1 MIRYKKGAGVQPAP
15 FFLVCCFAVSIHALA
30 EVPVVEIED
39 KEAVTSVRAA
49 PDTNIANPAYANTA
63 ASMPAGS
70 RQNQLGEI
78 FVQMQQ
84 LQHEVQELR
93 GLVEQQNF
101 EIETLKQQVKDNY
114 IDLDK
119 RISTLQSGSAAISTG
134 SGNNATTINSVSGAG
149 VDLPASGAEK
159 DSYDSAYKLL
169 DQNRKDD
176 AVIAFRK
183 HIALY
188 PNGDLAANAY
198 YWMGQIYLTQGQ
210 LDLAQ
215 EQFITLLKTYP
226 NHRKVPDAKF
236 ALGKVYFQQGNK
248 AEAKKMIQE
257 VSQGDSNAA
266 ALAKTFLQDNF

>member
-15 FFLVCCFAVSIHALA
+15 FFVACCFVISVHALA

-49 PDTNIANPAYANTA
+49 PDTNIANPAATAA

-70 RQNQLGEI
+70 RQNQLSEI

-93 GLVEQQNF
+93 GTVEQQSF
-101 EIETLKQQVKDNY
+101 EIEALKQQVKDNY
-114 IDLDK
+114 IDLDR
-119 RISTLQSGSAAISTG
+119 RISTLQSGSVTASTG
-134 SGNNATTINSVSGAG
+134 SGSATTLNSTSGAG
-149 VDLPASGAEK
+149 VELPASGAEK
-159 DSYDSAYKLL
+159 DSYDNAYKLL
-169 DQNRKDD
+169 DQNHKDD
-176 AVIAFRK
+176 AIIAFRK

-215 EQFITLLKTYP
+215 EQFVMLLKTYP

-248 AEAKKMIQE
+248 TEAKKMIQE